1 MSDERPATERLR
13 RSERDRVIAGV
24 CGGLAEYLRVDATLV
39 RVAFVVLAFFGGSGA
54 ILYLVLWLVMPPAG
68 APGTIDAAQGRG
80 RELVGLVLIAIGAL
94 WLLGNLG
101 FFRFVRWELVW
112 PLVLVALGVAL
123 LVQRAR

>member
-1 MSDERPATERLR
+1 MSGERPATERLR

-24 CGGLAEYLRVDATLV
+24 CGGLAEHLRVDATLV
-39 RVAFVVLAFFGGSGA
+39 RVVFVVLAFFGGSGL

-68 APGTIDAAQGRG
+68 APARIDAAQGRG
-80 RELVGLVLIAIGAL
+80 RELVGLALIAIGAL

-112 PLVLVALGVAL
+112 PAVLIALGVAL